1 MIRRTDGGPKA
12 HAIILSSI
20 LVLTCALSVRLASAQ
35 GFSVEPTPS
44 VRTSLPDHW
53 GFDAR
58 RQWLSER
65 GVTFGGVL
73 TTEGHANVSGGIRRT
88 TLVDGKFEGLLG
100 IDFEKLAGWQGLTFF
115 GNMFQTHGSGGVG
128 RVLTGSLNTISNIE
142 ALPSTRLSELW
153 FEQKFW
159 NGQFGIRAGQL
170 TTDSEFFNSQYFNVF
185 LSSDWPTIAKQN
197 LPSGGPAYPLSTPGV
212 RLRFDPTPETSML
225 LAVFNGDPA
234 GPGVGPAELRN
245 RHGLN
250 FRVKDS
256 PLVIGEWQYRY
267 NQAPESTAL
276 AGGIRIGAWYH
287 FGRFDDLRFDNTGLS
302 LADPL
307 STGVARQFRGNQ
319 SVYAIFDQ
327 QLYRPPGGDANS
339 GISAFTRIG
348 AATSDRSINDFYLE
362 GGIVANGMV
371 PGRPL
376 DSMGAVFLY
385 SHMSNRA
392 RGLDRDQMRIL
403 QQPFPLRDY
412 ELSIELMYSLTLVP
426 GWTLQPDFQYIAHPG
441 GNIPDPASGLAN
453 TRIKDAK
460 VFTLRS
466 VIRY

>member
-1 MIRRTDGGPKA
+1 MLVGL
-12 HAIILSSI
+12 LS
-20 LVLTCALSVRLASAQ
+20 AGQASAQ
-35 GFSVEPTPS
+35 GFSVEPSPS
-44 VRTSLPDHW
+44 IRTSLPDHW
-53 GFDAR
+53 GFDAK

-100 IDFEKLAGWQGLTFF
+100 VDFEKLAGWHGLTFF

-170 TTDSEFFNSQYFNVF
+170 TTDSEFFNSQYFTQF

-307 STGVARQFRGNQ
+307 SSGVARRFAGNQ
-319 SVYAIFDQ
+319 SVYAVFDQ

-362 GGIVANGMV
+362 GGIIANGMV

-441 GNIPDPASGLAN
+441 GNIPDPSSGLAN

>member
-1 MIRRTDGGPKA
+1 MRNHCRWIFHT
-12 HAIILSSI
+12 AILGCAIVLSG
-20 LVLTCALSVRLASAQ
+20 ASQATAQ
-35 GFSVEPTPS
+35 GFSVEPSPS

-53 GFDAR
+53 GLEAR

-65 GVTFGGVL
+65 GVTFGAVL
-73 TTEGHANVSGGIRRT
+73 TAEGHANVGGGIKRGA
-88 TLVDGKFEGLLG
+88 LIDGKSEGLLG
-100 IDFEKLAGWQGLTFF
+100 VDFEKLAGWQGLTFF
-115 GNMFQTHGSGGVG
+115 ANMFQTHGTGGVG

-142 ALPSTRLSELW
+142 ALPSTRLSEVWL
-153 FEQKFW
+153 EQKFW
-159 NGQFGIRAGQL
+159 NGQFGVRAGQL
-170 TTDSEFFNSQYFNVF
+170 TADGEFFNSQYFTQF

-197 LPSGGPAYPLSTPGV
+197 LPSGGPAYPFSTPGV
-212 RLRFDPTPETSML
+212 RIKFDPTPETSML

-234 GPGVGPAELRN
+234 GPGPGAAELRN

-256 PLVIGEWQYRY
+256 PFVIGEWQYRY
-267 NQAPESTAL
+267 NQAPDSTAL

-307 STGVARQFRGNQ
+307 SSGIARQFRGNQ
-319 SVYAIFDQ
+319 SVYAVFDQ

-339 GISAFTRIG
+339 GIAAFTRIS
-348 AATSDRSINDFYLE
+348 AATSNRSINDFYLE
-362 GGIVANGMV
+362 GGIIANGMV

-392 RGLDRDQMRIL
+392 RELDRDQMRIL

-412 ELSIELMYSLTLVP
+412 ELSVELMYSWVVVP
-426 GWTLQPDFQYIAHPG
+426 GWTLQPNFQYIAHPG
-441 GNIPDPASGLAN
+441 GSIPDPASPTNA
-453 TRIKDAK
+453 RIKDAK

>member
-1 MIRRTDGGPKA
+1 
-12 HAIILSSI
+12 
-20 LVLTCALSVRLASAQ
+20 
-35 GFSVEPTPS
+35 
-44 VRTSLPDHW
+44 
-53 GFDAR
+53 
-58 RQWLSER
+58 
-65 GVTFGGVL
+65 
-73 TTEGHANVSGGIRRT
+73 
-88 TLVDGKFEGLLG
+88 
-100 IDFEKLAGWQGLTFF
+100 
-115 GNMFQTHGSGGVG
+115 MFQTHGSGGVG

-287 FGRFDDLRFDNTGLS
+287 FGRFDDLRFDNTGIS

-307 STGVARQFRGNQ
+307 STGVARRFRGNQ